1 VSRPVRVL
9 IIDDHALVREG
20 IRQALSTADFEVVGE
35 GEGATDGLER
45 AKALEPDVVVLDVSL
60 AAGGNGLKVA
70 ERLRR
75 EVPATRIL
83 MLSVY
88 DNPEYVLESVRV
100 GAHGYL
106 RKDTLPADLRE
117 AILTVAD
124 GRTRFERVLPGTNE
138 PPPRRASS
146 ADRLAA
152 LTRRERDVLI
162 GVASGKT
169 NREIA
174 TELALSTRTVESYR
188 EALMRKLDIPT
199 VAGLTK
205 FALDSGLL

>member
-1 VSRPVRVL
+1 
-9 IIDDHALVREG
+9 
-20 IRQALSTADFEVVGE
+20 
-35 GEGATDGLER
+35 
-45 AKALEPDVVVLDVSL
+45 
-60 AAGGNGLKVA
+60 
-70 ERLRR
+70 
-75 EVPATRIL
+75 

-106 RKDTLPADLRE
+106 RKDTLPAELRE

-124 GRTRFERVLPGTNE
+124 GRTRFERVLPGGTE
-138 PPPRRASS
+138 PARRASS
-146 ADRLAA
+146 PDRLAA

-174 TELALSTRTVESYR
+174 SELGLSTRTVESYR
-188 EALMRKLDIPT
+188 EALIRKLEIPT